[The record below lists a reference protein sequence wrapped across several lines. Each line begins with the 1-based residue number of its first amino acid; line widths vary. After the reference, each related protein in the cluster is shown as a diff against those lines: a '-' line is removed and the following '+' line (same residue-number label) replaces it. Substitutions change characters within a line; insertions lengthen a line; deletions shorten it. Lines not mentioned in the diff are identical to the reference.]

1 MGSLGV
7 VSADSAAKD
16 TTTCLSHSWTYAT
29 TSTAMRCYYC
39 NGKVGGSATANSMFF
54 DAFTAPVRVS
64 RKVADMSVLT
74 MEPDATMRLVL
85 PATETNSLL
94 AVAAVTACGGPTS
107 L

>member
-64 RKVADMSVLT
+64 RKVADMSVMT

>member
-16 TTTCLSHSWTYAT
+16 TTTCLSHSWTYASS
-29 TSTAMRCYYC
+29 STAMRCYYC
-39 NGKVGGSATANSMFF
+39 NGKVGGSATDNNIFF

-64 RKVADMSVLT
+64 RKVADFSIMTS
-74 MEPDATMRLVL
+74 EPDATLRLVL
-85 PATETNSLL
+85 PTTETNSLL